1 MKQKLQLLEKIAE
14 KYNHSL
20 SHFLVPTFQSEGIQ
34 GVGRFADADIQ
45 TDTTIAIIGGVIV
58 DEPDKM
64 ICMPIGNKLYLHQVH
79 SLFRATTNHS
89 CQPNCRMQGFNQ
101 LVSITDIKEGDELT
115 IDYGTVSVGE
125 GNIIIKN
132 CNCSSKYCR
141 NTIKTDDYKI
151 LPKVLLAAYPRYM
164 RDNNVDD

>member
-1 MKQKLQLLEKIAE
+1 MKQKLQLLEQIAE
-14 KYNHSL
+14 KYNYSL

-45 TDTTIAIIGGVIV
+45 TDTTVAIIGGVIV

-89 CQPNCRMQGFNQ
+89 CQPNCRMQGFNE
-101 LVSITDIKEGDELT
+101 LVSIIDIKAGDELT
-115 IDYGTVSVGE
+115 LNYGKWYCGE
-125 GNIIIKN
+125 PCPECFEKN
-132 CNCSSKYCR
+132 KDKS
-141 NTIKTDDYKI
+141 
-151 LPKVLLAAYPRYM
+151 
-164 RDNNVDD
+164 